1 MWKMNFLISNTRF
14 LKIMNKSC
22 QLNYYFHKK
31 DKGLDD
37 KGIKLTASPI
47 L

>member
-1 MWKMNFLISNTRF
+1 MNHISNTHF

-22 QLNYYFHKK
+22 YPNYYFQEK

-37 KGIKLTASPI
+37 KVLTFLRVLFSK
-47 L
+47 